1 MQTNAQECLPA
12 LSVYYDGACPVCSRE
27 IAVYKN
33 SAGGEAIEW
42 IDATSCDLGELQSG
56 AKGLSRETALA
67 RMHVRKANGEL
78 VSGAAA
84 FVAMWEQL
92 PKFAVLARLA
102 RFPGAMLVLELGY
115 RLFLRLRPLWRQAP
129 ASAATRIAA
138 TPMFPLE
145 LTRELRTDHAG
156 ETGAVMI
163 YRGILAVSRDAEVR
177 AFAEHH
183 LATEQEHLRLLEALE
198 PPVLRSRLL
207 PVWRLS
213 GWLTGALPAL
223 VGPRAVFATIQAV
236 ETFVDQHYADQLA
249 MIDRIDPSR
258 TQLQLQALRHMLARC
273 QQDEV
278 AHRDDAAARLSQ
290 TPSGFLRLWTAIVG
304 MGSRQ
309 AVKVCRHV

>member
-1 MQTNAQECLPA
+1 MQTHVQECSPA

-33 SAGGEAIEW
+33 SAGGEAIQW
-42 IDATSCDLGELQSG
+42 IDATSCDLGALQADS
-56 AKGLSRETALA
+56 KDLTRETALA

-92 PKFAVLARLA
+92 PKFAMLARLA
-102 RFPGAMLVLELGY
+102 RIPGAMLVLELGY
-115 RLFLRLRPLWRQAP
+115 RAFLRLRPLWRKAP
-129 ASAATRIAA
+129 ADVATRIAPSA
-138 TPMFPLE
+138 TFPLE

-177 AFAEHH
+177 AFANHH
-183 LATEQEHLRLLEALE
+183 LATEQEHLSLLEALD

-207 PVWRLS
+207 PLWRLS
-213 GWLTGALPAL
+213 GWLTGAVPAL
-223 VGPRAVFATIQAV
+223 FGPRAVFATIKAV

-258 TQLQLQALRHMLARC
+258 AQPQLAALRHMLVRC

-278 AHRDDAAARLSQ
+278 AHRDDAAARLSK
-290 TPSGFLRLWTAIVG
+290 PPGRLLRLWTSIVDI
-304 MGSRQ
+304 GSHQ
-309 AVKVCRHV
+309 AVKVCRYV

>member
-1 MQTNAQECLPA
+1 MQTNAQQSAPA
-12 LSVYYDGACPVCSRE
+12 LAVYYDGACPVCSRE
-27 IAVYKN
+27 IALYKN
-33 SAGGEAIEW
+33 SAGGDTIQW
-42 IDATSCDLGELQSG
+42 IDATSCDLGALQADS
-56 AKGLSRETALA
+56 KDLTRESALA

-92 PKFAVLARLA
+92 PKFAMLARLA
-102 RFPGAMLVLELGY
+102 RIPGAMLVLELGY
-115 RLFLRLRPLWRQAP
+115 RGFLRLRPLWRKAP
-129 ASAATRIAA
+129 ADAATPIAA
-138 TPMFPLE
+138 TPIFPLE

-207 PVWRLS
+207 PLWRLS
-213 GWLTGALPAL
+213 GWFTGAVPAL
-223 VGPRAVFATIQAV
+223 FGARAVFATIQAV
-236 ETFVDQHYADQLA
+236 ETFVDHHYADQLA
-249 MIDRIDPSR
+249 MIDRLDPLS
-258 TQLQLQALRHMLARC
+258 TQAQLQALRQILAQC

-290 TPSGFLRLWTAIVG
+290 TPSDFLRLWTAIVDF
-304 MGSRQ
+304 GSRQ
-309 AVKVCRHV
+309 AVKVCRYV